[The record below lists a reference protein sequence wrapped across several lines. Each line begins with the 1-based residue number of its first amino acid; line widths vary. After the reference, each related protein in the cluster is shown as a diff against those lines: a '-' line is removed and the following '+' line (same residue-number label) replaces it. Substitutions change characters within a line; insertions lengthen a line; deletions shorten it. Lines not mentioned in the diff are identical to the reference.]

1 MPSPTR
7 TLTARTAR
15 SLIDDSS
22 WAQTSG
28 RRVGIEIE
36 WFTTPSS
43 SPPNVAK
50 LRRILE
56 PTLPLPG
63 GSSITFEPG
72 GQVELSSLPFDW
84 CGEACVAVSA
94 DSKAIEETLRPHGIG
109 LAAMG
114 IDPDRAESLVTDEDR
129 YVAMKTYFDGQGPSG
144 RRMMCTTAAIHTNID
159 AGRDELG
166 RRRWD
171 LAHRLG
177 PVLIAAFANSPTAG
191 GRPTGWKS
199 SRMAAWQAIDP
210 TRTAPVHDGI
220 DPAAAWASYALNAN
234 VMFIRSPDGFIPMSH
249 ALPFARWIKDGHE
262 LGYPTEDDLRYHL
275 TTLFPPVRPHGWLE
289 LRMMDMLPDPWWRVA
304 VAVTMA
310 LLYDD
315 DAAADAEHAV
325 EPVGGMWREAAR
337 SALGHPLLA
346 TAAKACFRAAAG
358 AVQRVGCDRSTIDAV
373 GEYTERYVGAGR
385 CPADDL
391 LQAPAKEHT
400 TEVAEAI

>member
-43 SPPNVAK
+43 SPPDVAT
-50 LRRILE
+50 LRSILE

-63 GSSITFEPG
+63 RSSITFEPG

-94 DSKAIEETLRPHGIG
+94 DRNVIEETLRPHGIG

-114 IDPDRAESLVTDEDR
+114 IDPDRADTLVTEEDR
-129 YVAMKTYFDGQGPSG
+129 YVAMKTYFDGQGASG
-144 RRMMCTTAAIHTNID
+144 RQMMCTTAAIHTNID
-159 AGRDELG
+159 AGRDEIG
-166 RRRWD
+166 KRRWD
-171 LAHRLG
+171 LAHHLG
-177 PVLIAAFANSPTAG
+177 PVLIAAFANSPIVG

-210 TRTAPVHDGI
+210 TRTAPVSDGV
-220 DPAAAWASYALNAN
+220 DPSVSWGSYALGAN
-234 VMFIRSPDGFIPMSH
+234 VMFIRSTDAFVPMPH
-249 ALPFARWIKDGHE
+249 PLPFGQWIEEGHE
-262 LGYPTEDDLRYHL
+262 LGYPTDDDLRYHL

-315 DAAADAEHAV
+315 DAGAEALTATQPIAAMWQDAARYALEHPGLAD
-325 EPVGGMWREAAR
+325 AAR
-337 SALGHPLLA
+337 S
-346 TAAKACFRAAAG
+346 CFRAAIG
-358 AVQRVGCDRSTIDAV
+358 AIAHIGCDRSTTDAV
-373 GEYTERYVGAGR
+373 GEYFDRYVRIGR
-385 CPADDL
+385 SPADDRL
-391 LQAPAKEHT
+391 DALEDKLP

>member
-43 SPPNVAK
+43 SPPDVAA
-50 LRRILE
+50 LRSILE

-63 GSSITFEPG
+63 GSTITFEPG
-72 GQVELSSLPFDW
+72 GQVELSSLPFDG
-84 CGEACVAVSA
+84 CGEACVAVAA
-94 DSKAIEETLRPHGIG
+94 DRSAIEQTLRPHGIG

-114 IDPDRAESLVTDEDR
+114 IDPDRAESLVTDEQR
-129 YVAMKTYFDGQGPSG
+129 YVAMKSYFDREGPAG

-159 AGRDELG
+159 AGRDGLG
-166 RRRWD
+166 KRRWD
-171 LAHRLG
+171 LAHQLG
-177 PVLIAAFANSPTAG
+177 PVLVAAFADSPIVA

-210 TRTAPVHDGI
+210 TRTAPVADGV
-220 DPAAAWASYALNAN
+220 DPAAAWASYALDAK
-234 VMFIRSPDGFIPMSH
+234 VMLIRAPDAFVPVLH
-249 ALPFARWIKDGHE
+249 PLPFARWIQEGHE
-262 LGYPTEDDLRYHL
+262 LGFPTADDLSYHL

-289 LRMMDMLPDPWWRVA
+289 LRMMDMVPDPWWRVA

-315 DAAADAEHAV
+315 DAAAEADAATKASAR
-325 EPVGGMWREAAR
+325 MWREAAR
-337 SALGHPLLA
+337 FALEQPAL
-346 TAAKACFRAAAG
+346 AKAARSCFAAAAG
-358 AVQRVGCDRSTIDAV
+358 ALEHIGCDRSTIDAV
-373 GEYTERYVGAGR
+373 GEYADRYVRVGR
-385 CPADDL
+385 CPADDR
-391 LQAPAKEHT
+391 LQALRDEPDT
-400 TEVAEAI
+400 QVAEAI

>member
-43 SPPNVAK
+43 SPPNVAT
-50 LRRILE
+50 LRNILE

-63 GSSITFEPG
+63 GSSITYEPG

-94 DSKAIEETLRPHGIG
+94 DRNAIEETLRPHGIG

-114 IDPDRAESLVTDEDR
+114 IDPDRADSLVTEEDR
-129 YVAMKTYFDGQGPSG
+129 YVAMKTYFDRQGASG

-159 AGRDELG
+159 AGRDEVG
-166 RRRWD
+166 KRRWD
-171 LAHRLG
+171 LAHQLG
-177 PVLIAAFANSPTAG
+177 PVLVAAFANSPIAA

-210 TRTAPVHDGI
+210 TRTAAVSDGV
-220 DPAAAWASYALNAN
+220 DPSAAWASYALNAN
-234 VMFIRSPDGFIPMSH
+234 VMFIRSPDAFVPMTH
-249 ALPFARWIKDGHE
+249 ALPFGRWMEEGHE
-262 LGYPTEDDLRYHL
+262 LGYPTDDDLRYHL

-315 DAAADAEHAV
+315 DAAAEAQTAL
-325 EPVGGMWREAAR
+325 EPVGGMWRDAAR
-337 SALGHPLLA
+337 FAVEHPVLAKAA
-346 TAAKACFRAAAG
+346 TACFQAAAG
-358 AVQRVGCDRSTIDAV
+358 ALARIGCDRSTTDAV
-373 GEYTERYVGAGR
+373 GEYADRYIRTGR
-385 CPADDL
+385 CPADDRL
-391 LQAPAKEHT
+391 EALERKPT
-400 TEVAEAI
+400 TQVAEAI